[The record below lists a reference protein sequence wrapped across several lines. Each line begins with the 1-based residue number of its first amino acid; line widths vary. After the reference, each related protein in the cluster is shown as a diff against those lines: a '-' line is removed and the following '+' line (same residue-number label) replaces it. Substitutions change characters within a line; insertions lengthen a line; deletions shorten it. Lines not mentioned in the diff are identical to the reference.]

1 MLPFMTFDTQ
11 GSFVLYSPPS
21 KASSAISQASM
32 QFVKELAI
40 RRAQQMAQSLMEN
53 YSYLGTLKK
62 QIADAVGESTNMS
75 LAISK
80 KPGNS

>member
-1 MLPFMTFDTQ
+1 
-11 GSFVLYSPPS
+11 
-21 KASSAISQASM
+21 M